1 MEIIDTRVKYSI
13 DSTHL
18 IIPKFRLIVK
28 KIMKKKL
35 LLFVFS
41 FLIFL
46 TANSCKRTA
55 FEKETN
61 KEVILASFTVLADII
76 ENVAK
81 DEFVVKSITK
91 PGVEVHGYQPTPSD
105 LIKASKAFV
114 FIDNGFGFELWAEKF
129 VSNLQIKRV
138 TISNRLEP
146 IFISEDFYKGK
157 PNPHAWISPKRGM
170 IYVDVIVDSLS
181 ELKPSEAESFKNNG
195 QIYKN
200 KIAKIDK
207 DFSLFINNLEKNN
220 RYLVTC
226 EGAFSYL
233 TNDYGLKEAYLWPV
247 NAESQITPKRMART
261 ISLVKNKNIPS
272 VFCESTVSNESQ
284 MVVAS
289 ETGAKFGGDLFVDSL
304 SQDNKSANTYLKMLQ
319 HNLTLI
325 KKGLN

>member
-1 MEIIDTRVKYSI
+1 
-13 DSTHL
+13 
-18 IIPKFRLIVK
+18 
-28 KIMKKKL
+28 MKKKL

-46 TANSCKRTA
+46 TANSCKRNA

-129 VSNLQIKRV
+129 VSNLQINRV

-284 MVVAS
+284 MVVARA
-289 ETGAKFGGDLFVDSL
+289 TGAKFGGDLFVDSI

>member
-1 MEIIDTRVKYSI
+1 
-13 DSTHL
+13 
-18 IIPKFRLIVK
+18 
-28 KIMKKKL
+28 MKKKL

-46 TANSCKRTA
+46 TANSCKRNA

-129 VSNLQIKRV
+129 VSNLQINRV

-170 IYVDVIVDSLS
+170 IYVDVIVDYLS

-200 KIAKIDK
+200 KIAKIDE

-284 MVVAS
+284 MVVARA
-289 ETGAKFGGDLFVDSL
+289 TGAKFLGDLFVDSI

>member
-1 MEIIDTRVKYSI
+1 
-13 DSTHL
+13 
-18 IIPKFRLIVK
+18 
-28 KIMKKKL
+28 MKKKL
-35 LLFVFS
+35 LLFVFY

-46 TANSCKRTA
+46 TANSCKRNA

-81 DEFVVKSITK
+81 DEFVVKSIIK

-129 VSNLQIKRV
+129 VSNLQINRV

-146 IFISEDFYKGK
+146 IFISEDFYKSK

-170 IYVDVIVDSLS
+170 IYVDVIVDYLS

-200 KIAKIDK
+200 KIAKIDE

-233 TNDYGLKEAYLWPV
+233 TNDYGFKEAYLWPV

-284 MVVAS
+284 MVVARA
-289 ETGAKFGGDLFVDSL
+289 TGAKFLGDLFVDSI

>member
-1 MEIIDTRVKYSI
+1 
-13 DSTHL
+13 
-18 IIPKFRLIVK
+18 
-28 KIMKKKL
+28 MKKKL

-46 TANSCKRTA
+46 TANSCKRNA

-170 IYVDVIVDSLS
+170 IYVDVIVDYLS

-284 MVVAS
+284 MVVARA
-289 ETGAKFGGDLFVDSL
+289 TGAKFLGDLFVDSI

>member
-1 MEIIDTRVKYSI
+1 
-13 DSTHL
+13 
-18 IIPKFRLIVK
+18 
-28 KIMKKKL
+28 MKKKL

-170 IYVDVIVDSLS
+170 IYVDVIVDYLS

-207 DFSLFINNLEKNN
+207 DFSLFINNLENNN

-284 MVVAS
+284 MVVAR
-289 ETGAKFGGDLFVDSL
+289 ETGANYGGDLFVDSL
-304 SQDNKSANTYLKMLQ
+304 SQDNESANTYLKMLQ

>member
-1 MEIIDTRVKYSI
+1 
-13 DSTHL
+13 
-18 IIPKFRLIVK
+18 
-28 KIMKKKL
+28 MKKKL
-35 LLFVFS
+35 LIFVLS

>member
-1 MEIIDTRVKYSI
+1 
-13 DSTHL
+13 
-18 IIPKFRLIVK
+18 
-28 KIMKKKL
+28 MKKKL
-35 LLFVFS
+35 SLFVFS

-46 TANSCKRTA
+46 TTNSCKRTS

>member
-1 MEIIDTRVKYSI
+1 
-13 DSTHL
+13 
-18 IIPKFRLIVK
+18 
-28 KIMKKKL
+28 MKKKL

-46 TANSCKRTA
+46 TTNSCKRTS

-200 KIAKIDK
+200 KIAKIDE

-289 ETGAKFGGDLFVDSL
+289 ETGAKFLGDLFVDSL

-319 HNLTLI
+319 HNLNLI

>member
-1 MEIIDTRVKYSI
+1 
-13 DSTHL
+13 
-18 IIPKFRLIVK
+18 
-28 KIMKKKL
+28 MKKKL

-46 TANSCKRTA
+46 TANSCKRNA

-146 IFISEDFYKGK
+146 IFISEDFYKSK

-170 IYVDVIVDSLS
+170 IYVDVIVDYLS

-200 KIAKIDK
+200 KIAKIDE

>member
-1 MEIIDTRVKYSI
+1 
-13 DSTHL
+13 
-18 IIPKFRLIVK
+18 
-28 KIMKKKL
+28 MKKKL

-41 FLIFL
+41 FLIFF
-46 TANSCKRTA
+46 TTNSCKRTS

-76 ENVAK
+76 KNVAK

-233 TNDYGLKEAYLWPV
+233 INDYGLKEAYLWPV

-319 HNLTLI
+319 YNLTLI

>member
-1 MEIIDTRVKYSI
+1 
-13 DSTHL
+13 
-18 IIPKFRLIVK
+18 
-28 KIMKKKL
+28 MKKKL

-46 TANSCKRTA
+46 TANSCKRNA

-81 DEFVVKSITK
+81 DEFVVKSIIK

-170 IYVDVIVDSLS
+170 IYVDVIVDYLS

-200 KIAKIDK
+200 KIAKIDE

-284 MVVAS
+284 MVVARA
-289 ETGAKFGGDLFVDSL
+289 TGAKFGGDLFVDSI

>member
-1 MEIIDTRVKYSI
+1 
-13 DSTHL
+13 
-18 IIPKFRLIVK
+18 
-28 KIMKKKL
+28 MKKKL

-46 TANSCKRTA
+46 SANSCKRTS

>member
-1 MEIIDTRVKYSI
+1 
-13 DSTHL
+13 
-18 IIPKFRLIVK
+18 
-28 KIMKKKL
+28 MKKKL

-200 KIAKIDK
+200 KIAKIDE

>member
-1 MEIIDTRVKYSI
+1 
-13 DSTHL
+13 
-18 IIPKFRLIVK
+18 
-28 KIMKKKL
+28 MKKKL

-46 TANSCKRTA
+46 TANSCKRNA

-170 IYVDVIVDSLS
+170 IYVDVIVDYLS

-200 KIAKIDK
+200 KIAKIDE

-284 MVVAS
+284 MVVARA
-289 ETGAKFGGDLFVDSL
+289 TGAKFGGDLFVDSI

>member
-1 MEIIDTRVKYSI
+1 
-13 DSTHL
+13 
-18 IIPKFRLIVK
+18 
-28 KIMKKKL
+28 MKKNI
-35 LLFVFS
+35 LFLFLS
-41 FLIFL
+41 FLICL
-46 TANSCKRTA
+46 NITSCKRTSYK
-55 FEKETN
+55 KEPN

-81 DEFVVKSITK
+81 DDFIVRSITK
-91 PGVEVHGYQPTPSD
+91 PGIEVHGYQPTPSD
-105 LIKASKAFV
+105 LIKASKASV

-129 VSNLQIKRV
+129 VSNLKVKRV
-138 TISNRLEP
+138 TISDRLDP

-170 IYVDVIVDSLS
+170 IYVDIIVDSLS
-181 ELKPSEAESFKNNG
+181 ELKPSKAESFKNNG

-200 KIAKIDK
+200 KIAQLDK

-272 VFCESTVSNESQ
+272 VFCESTVNNESQ
-284 MVVAS
+284 MIVVS
-289 ETGAKFGGDLFVDSL
+289 ETGANYGGNLFVDSL
-304 SQDNKSANTYLKMLQ
+304 SKDNGSANTYLKMLQ
-319 HNLTLI
+319 KNLTLI

>member
-1 MEIIDTRVKYSI
+1 
-13 DSTHL
+13 
-18 IIPKFRLIVK
+18 
-28 KIMKKKL
+28 MKKKL

-46 TANSCKRTA
+46 TTNSCKRTS

-129 VSNLQIKRV
+129 VSNLKIERV
-138 TISNRLEP
+138 TISNRLDP

>member
-1 MEIIDTRVKYSI
+1 
-13 DSTHL
+13 
-18 IIPKFRLIVK
+18 
-28 KIMKKKL
+28 MKKKL

-46 TANSCKRTA
+46 TANSCKRNA

-129 VSNLQIKRV
+129 ISNLQIKRV

-220 RYLVTC
+220 SYLVTC

-304 SQDNKSANTYLKMLQ
+304 SKDNNANTYLKMLQ

>member
-1 MEIIDTRVKYSI
+1 
-13 DSTHL
+13 
-18 IIPKFRLIVK
+18 
-28 KIMKKKL
+28 MKKKL

-46 TANSCKRTA
+46 NANSCKRTA

-289 ETGAKFGGDLFVDSL
+289 ETGANFQGDLFVDSL
-304 SQDNKSANTYLKMLQ
+304 SQDDESVNTYLKMLQ
-319 HNLTLI
+319 KNLNLI

>member
-1 MEIIDTRVKYSI
+1 
-13 DSTHL
+13 
-18 IIPKFRLIVK
+18 
-28 KIMKKKL
+28 MKKKL
-35 LLFVFS
+35 LLFVVS
-41 FLIFL
+41 FLICL
-46 TANSCKRTA
+46 GANSCKRTA
-55 FEKETN
+55 FKKETN

-81 DEFVVKSITK
+81 DEFVVESITK

-170 IYVDVIVDSLS
+170 IYVDVIVDFLS
-181 ELKPSEAESFKNNG
+181 ELKPSEAELFKNNG

-207 DFSLFINNLEKNN
+207 DFSLFIKNLEKNN

-319 HNLTLI
+319 YNLTLI